1 VNSSCEHPIAST
13 DGNFAS
19 IQLALA
25 RGEFLI
31 EFRTKAVPLGSS
43 RKQIFLSQ
51 GIIERLAEVYITS
64 FIGVMMAGPILDES
78 SSPSSM

>member
-25 RGEFLI
+25 GGEFLI

-43 RKQIFLSQ
+43 RKQIF
-51 GIIERLAEVYITS
+51 IIEHLAEVYITS
-64 FIGVMMAGPILDES
+64 FIGVMMVGSILDES
-78 SSPSSM
+78 SMQR